1 MMASNPKT
9 PSANSSPVKGARV
22 EKPAAM
28 SKARSKNKDGSIHAS
43 PTDIFGPNAVTRY
56 LRIPQ
61 TGNITGA
68 ELMTF
73 LPALIRSPGVLVR
86 FVQNGGDA
94 YPLIRIHKWFRVVV
108 KNNSRQDATNAVIHL
123 AQGTM
128 RHYLQDDQWTMT
140 RHKAGLYPTVGQAW
154 DHDNL
159 TLAGVQNHC
168 EIQVPGSRHHK
179 PVVAN
184 VHFAS
189 LAADVR
195 VYPSGDDELDLT
207 RCVKAAVANID
218 LPLMFP
224 RDFNWLTQL
233 LGGPRTVLPAHRD
246 GELFGRWRNVV
257 WENMPKPEA
266 IQAATDLTH
275 HIFTA
280 AQRTATVQ
288 HLQQFPVVQAFTFVQ
303 QPPTVQFPVPAPGGP
318 MRMTNHAG
326 PSRAQAPA
334 AASGLSSINSLILS
348 RIMNNTAADL
358 SHVLATIQEDQLYAL
373 YVSVLAANGIVP
385 INRRAEHT
393 PGPDTLENS
402 LVDDRSLPDLIEPAA
417 YDARAVSPS
426 GPWDND
432 IAANDNES
440 YVPNLFEEQLDDD
453 TASFASLD
461 LSMIDPEVLKSID
474 PEILDSI
481 NRELSGFVDQEHD
494 MEPPQVDPEDHD
506 LGLQD
511 DDANDGTGQE
521 TSIPSIVVHD
531 VDGST
536 ADPADDTSSREA

>member
-1 MMASNPKT
+1 
-9 PSANSSPVKGARV
+9 
-22 EKPAAM
+22 
-28 SKARSKNKDGSIHAS
+28 
-43 PTDIFGPNAVTRY
+43 
-56 LRIPQ
+56 
-61 TGNITGA
+61 
-68 ELMTF
+68 MTF

-94 YPLIRIHKWFRVVV
+94 YPLVRIHKWFRVVV

-140 RHKAGLYPTVGQAW
+140 RHKAGLYPKVGQAW

-233 LGGPRTVLPAHRD
+233 LGGPQTVLPDHRD
-246 GELFGRWRNVV
+246 GPLFDRWRKVV
-257 WENMPKPEA
+257 WEDMPEPEA
-266 IQAATDLTH
+266 IQAATNLTH

-280 AQRTATVQ
+280 AQRTATAQ

-303 QPPTVQFPVPAPGGP
+303 QPPSVQLPVPAPGGP

-326 PSRAQAPA
+326 PSRAQAPV
-334 AASGLSSINSLILS
+334 AASGLTSINSLILS

-385 INRRAEHT
+385 ISRRAEHT
-393 PGPDTLENS
+393 PDQDTLDNS
-402 LVDDRSLPDLIEPAA
+402 LAGDRSLPDLIEPAA
-417 YDARAVSPS
+417 HDARAVSPS

-432 IAANDNES
+432 MAASDES
-440 YVPNLFEEQLDDD
+440 HVPNPFEEQLDDD

-481 NRELSGFVDQEHD
+481 NRELGGFVDQED
-494 MEPPQVDPEDHD
+494 DTELAQDNSEDHD

-536 ADPADDTSSREA
+536 AEDPVDDPSSCEA

>member
-1 MMASNPKT
+1 MASNPKT

-86 FVQNGGDA
+86 FVQDGGDA
-94 YPLIRIHKWFRVVV
+94 YPLVRIHKWFRVVV

-140 RHKAGLYPTVGQAW
+140 RHKAGLYPKVGQAW

-246 GELFGRWRNVV
+246 GALFGRWRTVV
-257 WENMPKPEA
+257 WEDMPEPEA
-266 IQAATDLTH
+266 IQAATNLTH

-280 AQRTATVQ
+280 AQRTATAQ
-288 HLQQFPVVQAFTFVQ
+288 YLQQFPVVQAFTFVQ
-303 QPPTVQFPVPAPGGP
+303 PPPSVQPSVPAPRDP
-318 MRMTNHAG
+318 VRMTNHAG
-326 PSRAQAPA
+326 SSRAQAPA
-334 AASGLSSINSLILS
+334 VASGLSSINSLILS

-385 INRRAEHT
+385 ISRRAEQT
-393 PGPDTLENS
+393 PGPDALDSS
-402 LVDDRSLPDLIEPAA
+402 LAGDRSLLDLIEPTAH
-417 YDARAVSPS
+417 DARAVSPS
-426 GPWDND
+426 GPWDENMVD
-432 IAANDNES
+432 NDNDS
-440 YVPNLFEEQLDDD
+440 HVPNPSEEQLDDD
-453 TASFASLD
+453 TSSFASLD
-461 LSMIDPEVLKSID
+461 LSMIDPAILDSID

-481 NRELSGFVDQEHD
+481 DRELGGFTDLEHD
-494 MEPPQVDPEDHD
+494 TEPPQVDPEDHD

-511 DDANDGTGQE
+511 DHAHDGSVQE
-521 TSIPSIVVHD
+521 TLIPSIVVHD

-536 ADPADDTSSREA
+536 AEHPADDASSREA

>member
-1 MMASNPKT
+1 
-9 PSANSSPVKGARV
+9 
-22 EKPAAM
+22 
-28 SKARSKNKDGSIHAS
+28 
-43 PTDIFGPNAVTRY
+43 
-56 LRIPQ
+56 
-61 TGNITGA
+61 
-68 ELMTF
+68 MT
-73 LPALIRSPGVLVR
+73 PGVLVR

-94 YPLIRIHKWFRVVV
+94 YPLTRIHKWFRVLV

-140 RHKAGLYPTVGQAW
+140 RQKAGLYPKVGQAW

-179 PVVAN
+179 PVVAD

-224 RDFNWLTQL
+224 RDFDFLTQL
-233 LGGPRTVLPAHRD
+233 LGGPRTVSPDHRD
-246 GELFGRWRNVV
+246 GALFGRWRSVA
-257 WENMPKPEA
+257 WETMPEPEA
-266 IQAATDLTH
+266 TQAATNLTH

-303 QPPTVQFPVPAPGGP
+303 QPPSVQPPVPAPRGP
-318 MRMTNHAG
+318 IGMTNHAG

-334 AASGLSSINSLILS
+334 APSGLSSINSLILS

-385 INRRAEHT
+385 ITRRAGHT
-393 PGPDTLENS
+393 PGPNDVDNS
-402 LVDDRSLPDLIEPAA
+402 LAGDRSLPDHIEPAA
-417 YDARAVSPS
+417 HDARAVSPS
-426 GPWDND
+426 GPWDDD
-432 IAANDNES
+432 IAAGENE
-440 YVPNLFEEQLDDD
+440 PQPTNPFEEQLEDD

-481 NRELSGFVDQEHD
+481 NRELGGFTDLEHD
-494 MEPPQVDPEDHD
+494 TEPPQFDPEDHD

-511 DDANDGTGQE
+511 DDANDGTVQE

-536 ADPADDTSSREA
+536 AEQPADDTSSREA

>member
-1 MMASNPKT
+1 MASNPKT

-94 YPLIRIHKWFRVVV
+94 YPLVRIHKWFRVVV
-108 KNNSRQDATNAVIHL
+108 KDNSRQDATNAVIHL

-140 RHKAGLYPTVGQAW
+140 RHKAGLYPKVGQAW
-154 DHDNL
+154 DHNNL

-189 LAADVR
+189 LAADVK

-233 LGGPRTVLPAHRD
+233 LGGPRTVLPGHRD
-246 GELFGRWRNVV
+246 GALFGRWRTMA
-257 WENMPKPEA
+257 WETMPEPEA
-266 IQAATDLTH
+266 IQAATNLTH
-275 HIFTA
+275 HMFTA

-303 QPPTVQFPVPAPGGP
+303 PATSLQPPVPAPRGP
-318 MRMTNHAG
+318 MEMTNHAG
-326 PSRAQAPA
+326 PSRAQVPVP
-334 AASGLSSINSLILS
+334 ASGLTSINSLILS

-385 INRRAEHT
+385 INRRTEHT
-393 PGPDTLENS
+393 PGPDTLDNS

-432 IAANDNES
+432 MAANHNES
-440 YVPNLFEEQLDDD
+440 YVPNPFEEQLDDD

-481 NRELSGFVDQEHD
+481 NRELGGFVDQED
-494 MEPPQVDPEDHD
+494 DTELAQDNSEDHD

-536 ADPADDTSSREA
+536 AEDPADDTSSREA

>member
-1 MMASNPKT
+1 MASNPKT
-9 PSANSSPVKGARV
+9 PSTNSSPVKGARV

-94 YPLIRIHKWFRVVV
+94 YPLVRIHKWFRVVV
-108 KNNSRQDATNAVIHL
+108 KNNSRQDATNA
-123 AQGTM
+123 
-128 RHYLQDDQWTMT
+128 DDQWTMT
-140 RHKAGLYPTVGQAW
+140 RHKAGLYPKVGQAW
-154 DHDNL
+154 NHDNL
-159 TLAGVQNHC
+159 TLTGVQNHC
-168 EIQVPGSRHHK
+168 EIQVPGSRHDK
-179 PVVAN
+179 PVVAS

-246 GELFGRWRNVV
+246 GALFDRWRTVA
-257 WENMPKPEA
+257 WETMPEPEA
-266 IQAATDLTH
+266 VQAATNLTH
-275 HIFTA
+275 HVFTA

-288 HLQQFPVVQAFTFVQ
+288 HLQQFPVVQAFTFVRPPPSV
-303 QPPTVQFPVPAPGGP
+303 QPHVPAPRGP
-318 MRMTNHAG
+318 VRMTNHAG

-393 PGPDTLENS
+393 PGPDTPDNS
-402 LVDDRSLPDLIEPAA
+402 LLGHRSLPDLIEPAA
-417 YDARAVSPS
+417 HDARAVSPS

-432 IAANDNES
+432 MAANDNES
-440 YVPNLFEEQLDDD
+440 HVPNQFEEQLDDD
-453 TASFASLD
+453 TSSFASLD
-461 LSMIDPEVLKSID
+461 LSMIDPEILESID

-481 NRELSGFVDQEHD
+481 NRELGGFVDQQNDAELAQD
-494 MEPPQVDPEDHD
+494 NPEDHNLD
-506 LGLQD
+506 LQD
-511 DDANDGTGQE
+511 DDAHDGLVQE

-531 VDGST
+531 VDGGS
-536 ADPADDTSSREA
+536 AEHPADDTSSREA